1 MYNFIIKALRTLCG
15 RRIIPFF
22 DKFQAAGGRE
32 LNSVTKRVPAQLMGP
47 NGGPGGPDF
56 SKKTLETVFEASY
69 DGIYITDGDAVTI
82 MINKSYESIT
92 GLKREDMLGKRMH
105 DLVKAQTIS
114 QSGTLAAL
122 EKREPVTL
130 EQVFKTGKH
139 AIITSTPIF
148 DEGGRVAMVVTNVR
162 DITELN
168 YLQKELEESW
178 ACNLQYYSELEILRR
193 KVGRA
198 PRLVAQ
204 DPAMQAVLRVADKAA
219 ELDIPIL
226 LEGETGTGKQDF
238 ARYIASKSRRKK
250 EKFIEVNCS
259 AYSEEEL
266 EFELFGSA
274 PSPQA
279 KSGTMGLLELASGGT
294 ILLQEVGELPAKLQ
308 MRLVR
313 LLRSGLVTRVGD
325 GKPCP
330 VDIRIIASTTQ
341 DLKRLVEGKKF
352 REELYY
358 GLNVLPIQMLPLR
371 QRKEDI
377 IPLVEEMCIELNKKH
392 RQKKRFSHMAL
403 LTLKSYAWPGNLREL
418 RNVVE
423 SAMILCGGDIIE
435 PRDLPICT
443 EGTLRGREAEEL
455 SGPVDLRRI
464 VEDLELKYIRS
475 AYRLHGNVR
484 DAAKSLGMDPS
495 TFVRKRKK
503 LEGRDS

>member
-1 MYNFIIKALRTLCG
+1 MAKRAPTQMVG
-15 RRIIPFF
+15 A
-22 DKFQAAGGRE
+22 DGG
-32 LNSVTKRVPAQLMGP
+32 A
-47 NGGPGGPDF
+47 GGPDF

-69 DGIYITDGDAVTI
+69 DGIYITDGNAVTI

-105 DLVKAQTIS
+105 DLVKDQIIS

-148 DEGGRVAMVVTNVR
+148 GEEGQVVMVVTNVR

-168 YLQKELEESW
+168 LLQKELEESW

-198 PRLVAQ
+198 PKLVAQ

-274 PSPQA
+274 PGPEAQ
-279 KSGTMGLLELASGGT
+279 SGTMGLLELASGGT

-308 MRLVR
+308 IRLVR
-313 LLRSGLVTRVGD
+313 LLRSGVVTRVGD
-325 GKPCP
+325 GKPYP
-330 VDIRIIASTTQ
+330 VDIRVVASTTQ
-341 DLKRLVEGKKF
+341 DLKELVERKKF

-358 GLNVLPIQMLPLR
+358 SLNVLPIQMLPLR
-371 QRKEDI
+371 QRREDI

-435 PRDLPICT
+435 PQDLPICT
-443 EGTLRGREAEEL
+443 DGKLSRREEEDL
-455 SGPVDLRRI
+455 SGPVDLRRM

-475 AYRLHGNVR
+475 AYRRHGNVR
-484 DAAKSLGMDPS
+484 DAARSLGMDPS
-495 TFVRKRKK
+495 TYVRKRKK
-503 LEGRDS
+503 LEERDN

>member
-1 MYNFIIKALRTLCG
+1 M
-15 RRIIPFF
+15 
-22 DKFQAAGGRE
+22 
-32 LNSVTKRVPAQLMGP
+32 TKRVPAQLMGP

-341 DLKRLVEGKKF
+341 DLKRLGEGKKF

>member
-1 MYNFIIKALRTLCG
+1 MCG
-15 RRIIPFF
+15 QRIIPYF

-47 NGGPGGPDF
+47 DGGPGGPDF

-238 ARYIASKSRRKK
+238 ARYIASRSRRKK

-503 LEGRDS
+503 LEGRDG

>member
-1 MYNFIIKALRTLCG
+1 MA
-15 RRIIPFF
+15 
-22 DKFQAAGGRE
+22 
-32 LNSVTKRVPAQLMGP
+32 KRVPAQLVSEGS
-47 NGGPGGPDF
+47 GTGGPDF
-56 SKKTLETVFEASY
+56 SQKTLEAVFEASY

-82 MINKSYESIT
+82 MINKSYESIS

-105 DLVKAQTIS
+105 DLVKDQIIS

-130 EQVFKTGKH
+130 EQLFKTGKH

-148 DEGGRVAMVVTNVR
+148 DEDGQVAMVVTNVR

-168 YLQKELEESW
+168 SLQKELEESW

-193 KVGRA
+193 KAGRV
-198 PRLVAQ
+198 PKLVAQ

-238 ARYIASKSRRKK
+238 ARYIASRSRRKK
-250 EKFIEVNCS
+250 ERFIEVNCS

-279 KSGTMGLLELASGGT
+279 KSGTMGLLELANGGT
-294 ILLQEVGELPAKLQ
+294 ILLQEVGELPPKLQ
-308 MRLVR
+308 IRLGR
-313 LLRSGLVTRVGD
+313 LLRSGVVTRVGD
-325 GKPCP
+325 GKLYP
-330 VDIRIIASTTQ
+330 VNIRIIASTTQ
-341 DLKRLVEGKKF
+341 DLKSLVEQKRF

-358 GLNVLPIQMLPLR
+358 SLNVLPIQMLPLR
-371 QRKEDI
+371 QRREDI
-377 IPLVEEMCIELNKKH
+377 LPLVEEMCIELNKKH

-403 LTLKSYAWPGNLREL
+403 LTLKSYSWPGNLREL

-435 PRDLPICT
+435 PQDLPICT
-443 EGTLRGREAEEL
+443 EGKLTRRDPEDL
-455 SGPVDLRRI
+455 SEPVDLRRI

-475 AYRLHGNVR
+475 AYRRHGNVR
-484 DAAKSLGMDPS
+484 DAARSLGLDPS
-495 TFVRKRKK
+495 TYVRKRKK
-503 LEGRDS
+503 LEERNI